1 MKNKILQKRS
11 ADLINGKPKLPSSA
25 DLEYGEL
32 AVNYAK
38 GQETI
43 TLKNNDDEVVEFK
56 SKNYIDNTYYTKTEI
71 DNMLYRYVSEDMVKQ
86 MIKEAISR
94 IDGGIITP
102 EEPGTPDEPET
113 PDEPI
118 VEELGQISDD
128 NQIIINEDLLPP
140 GTYTLKYIDGNDN
153 AIDNF
158 KTISE
163 FTI

>member
-1 MKNKILQKRS
+1 MKNKILHKRS
-11 ADLINGKPKLPSSA
+11 ADLINGNPKLPSSA

-43 TLKNNDDEVVEFK
+43 TLKNNEDEIVEFK
-56 SKNYIDNTYYTKTEI
+56 SKNYIDSTYYTKTET
-71 DNMLYRYVSEDMVKQ
+71 NTMLSGYVSEDMVKQ

-102 EEPGTPDEPET
+102 EEPETPEV

-118 VEELGQISDD
+118 VEDFGQISDN
-128 NQIIINEDLLPP
+128 NQIIINEDLLPS

>member
-56 SKNYIDNTYYTKTEI
+56 SKNYIDSTYYTKTETNTI
-71 DNMLYRYVSEDMVKQ
+71 LSGYVSEDMVKQ

-102 EEPGTPDEPET
+102 EEPETPET

-118 VEELGQISDD
+118 VEEFGQISDD
-128 NQIIINEDLLPP
+128 NQIIINEDLLPS

>member
-43 TLKNNDDEVVEFK
+43 TLKNNEDEVVEFK
-56 SKNYIDNTYYTKTEI
+56 SKNYIDSTYYTKTET
-71 DNMLYRYVSEDMVKQ
+71 NTMLSGYVSEDMVKQ

-102 EEPGTPDEPET
+102 EEPET

-118 VEELGQISDD
+118 VEEFGQINDD
-128 NQIIINEDLLPP
+128 NQIIINEDLLPS

>member
-11 ADLINGKPKLPSSA
+11 TDLINGKPKLPSSA

-43 TLKNNDDEVVEFK
+43 TLKNNEDEVVEFK
-56 SKNYIDNTYYTKTEI
+56 SKNYIDSTYYTKTET
-71 DNMLYRYVSEDMVKQ
+71 NTMLSGYVSEDMVKQ

-102 EEPGTPDEPET
+102 DEPEEPETPET
-113 PDEPI
+113 PDEPM
-118 VEELGQISDD
+118 VEEFGQISND
-128 NQIIINEDLLPP
+128 NQIIINEDLLQS

-153 AIDNF
+153 AIDDF
-158 KTISE
+158 KIISE

>member
-11 ADLINGKPKLPSSA
+11 ADLINGNPKLPSSA

-43 TLKNNDDEVVEFK
+43 TLKNNEDEVVEFK
-56 SKNYIDNTYYTKTEI
+56 SKNYIDSTYYTKTET
-71 DNMLYRYVSEDMVKQ
+71 NTMLSGYVSEDMVKQ

-102 EEPGTPDEPET
+102 EEPETPEV

-118 VEELGQISDD
+118 VEEFGQISDD
-128 NQIIINEDLLPP
+128 NQIIINENLLPS

>member
-1 MKNKILQKRS
+1 MGNKILHKRS
-11 ADLINGKPKLPSSA
+11 AELINGKPKLPSSA

-56 SKNYIDNTYYTKTEI
+56 SKNYIDSTYYTKTET
-71 DNMLYRYVSEDMVKQ
+71 NTMLSGYVSEDVVKQ
-86 MIKEAISR
+86 MIKEAIRR

-102 EEPGTPDEPET
+102 DGSETPDE

-118 VEELGQISDD
+118 VEGFGQILDN
-128 NQIIINEDLLPP
+128 NQIIINEDLLQS

>member
-11 ADLINGKPKLPSSA
+11 ADLINGNPKLPSTA

-43 TLKNNDDEVVEFK
+43 TLKNNEDEVVEFK
-56 SKNYIDNTYYTKTEI
+56 SKNYIDSTYYTKTETN
-71 DNMLYRYVSEDMVKQ
+71 NMLSGYVSEDMVKQ

-102 EEPGTPDEPET
+102 EEPETPET

-118 VEELGQISDD
+118 VEEFGQISDD
-128 NQIIINEDLLPP
+128 NQIIINEDLLSS

>member
-43 TLKNNDDEVVEFK
+43 TLKNNEDEVVEFK
-56 SKNYIDNTYYTKTEI
+56 SKNYIDSTYYTKTET
-71 DNMLYRYVSEDMVKQ
+71 NTMLSGYVSEDMVKQ

-102 EEPGTPDEPET
+102 EEPETPEV

-118 VEELGQISDD
+118 VEEFGQISDD
-128 NQIIINEDLLPP
+128 NQIIINENLLPP

>member
-11 ADLINGKPKLPSSA
+11 ADLINGNPKLPSSA

-43 TLKNNDDEVVEFK
+43 TLKNNEDEVVEFK
-56 SKNYIDNTYYTKTEI
+56 SKNYIDSTYYTKTETN
-71 DNMLYRYVSEDMVKQ
+71 NMLSGYVSEDMVKQ

-102 EEPGTPDEPET
+102 EEPETPEV

-118 VEELGQISDD
+118 VEEFGQISDD
-128 NQIIINEDLLPP
+128 NQIIINENLLPS

>member
-11 ADLINGKPKLPSSA
+11 ADLVNGKPKLPSSA

-43 TLKNNDDEVVEFK
+43 TLKNNEDEVVEFK
-56 SKNYIDNTYYTKTEI
+56 SKNYIDSTYYTKTET
-71 DNMLYRYVSEDMVKQ
+71 NTMLSGYVSEDMVKQ
-86 MIKEAISR
+86 IIKEAISR

-102 EEPGTPDEPET
+102 EEPETPEV

-118 VEELGQISDD
+118 VEEFGQISDD
-128 NQIIINEDLLPP
+128 NQIIINENLLPP

>member
-1 MKNKILQKRS
+1 
-11 ADLINGKPKLPSSA
+11 
-25 DLEYGEL
+25 
-32 AVNYAK
+32 
-38 GQETI
+38 
-43 TLKNNDDEVVEFK
+43 
-56 SKNYIDNTYYTKTEI
+56 
-71 DNMLYRYVSEDMVKQ
+71 MLSGYVSEDVVKQ
-86 MIKEAISR
+86 MIKEAIRR

-102 EEPGTPDEPET
+102 DGSETPDE

-118 VEELGQISDD
+118 VEGFGQILDN
-128 NQIIINEDLLPP
+128 NQIIINEDLLPS